1 MDGLFASDKAR
12 LKPPPSFI
20 KPGGGSN
27 TAAVPASAKDLT
39 RDASSSRDRERPAT
53 TSSGMLSNHTAHNP
67 NDTLGL
73 SSLRFGRD
81 APSSK
86 PTSAPAGYTSPLSGY
101 THTSERRE
109 PTTRDPSPSWHQS
122 DRPVPSLRQESPAEH
137 SVERGAASGR
147 RKVAAPATRTV
158 VRGGART
165 KSPNPHMV
173 KKGSAKGVPAG
184 VKPKRRPT
192 ELEQAKEAT
201 EKLKFTIDQ
210 QRKDIVMLEDRLEM
224 EHQRFQ
230 DELDA
235 QREDAQDSFDSL
247 VAEMDDMKRQKDE
260 RIRDLEIEKQQAVAE
275 AKRMVDEVENQKK
288 LAIRRI
294 EAITE
299 EANARIE
306 EYTEVI
312 GKFQEEVA
320 RQEGVINERND
331 TIIRIEKERNERYQ
345 RYEESLM
352 IGEKSRIE
360 LHNSLIEVKGNIR
373 VYARVR
379 PMLDKEVDAKGGDEF
394 THFDYPEGTDHRGL
408 HVIEVPGH
416 QSTIPGKS
424 EQTKTLPFLF
434 DKVYNPDQTQEEV
447 FNDISQL
454 VQSSL
459 DGYKVCVFAYGQTG
473 SGKTYTMEGPDPGH
487 ESQQSGMIAR
497 AVNQIF
503 ENCQWK
509 SKQTGFRFKLIC
521 SFLEIYNEAIH
532 DLLNPQGYYEFN
544 PNVSTMK
551 HEIRIIDNEA
561 VVTNIKEEEVCDP
574 RHVYELLRIAN
585 ENRKTA
591 GTKMNERASRS
602 HSVFIMK
609 IKGYNEATRQEI
621 SGQLNL
627 IDLAGSERLAK
638 SGAEGNRLRETQ
650 HINKSLAC
658 LGDVIAALGKGDG
671 SHVPFR
677 QSKLTHL
684 LQPSMTNESK
694 TLMFVNINPVPD
706 HLKESLCSLRF
717 AAKVNACEIG
727 IARRR
732 VKTSEGK

>member
-1 MDGLFASDKAR
+1 MDGLFASDKAKLR
-12 LKPPPSFI
+12 PPPSFI
-20 KPGGGSN
+20 KPGGGSS
-27 TAAVPASAKDLT
+27 TAAVPASAKDLMG
-39 RDASSSRDRERPAT
+39 RDSSSSRDRERPG
-53 TSSGMLSNHTAHNP
+53 TSMLSNHTAHNP

-86 PTSAPAGYTSPLSGY
+86 PTSAPAGYTSPMSGY
-101 THTSERRE
+101 THASECRE
-109 PTTRDPSPSWHQS
+109 PSTRDRDPSPSWHHSERTTSVRNEQS
-122 DRPVPSLRQESPAEH
+122 LDM
-137 SVERGAASGR
+137 ERGVPSGR
-147 RKVAAPATRTV
+147 RKVVARPAAATKGV
-158 VRGGART
+158 RT
-165 KSPNPHMV
+165 KSPNPQTMR
-173 KKGSAKGVPAG
+173 KTTTKGAPGVAN
-184 VKPKRRPT
+184 KPKRRPT
-192 ELEQAKEAT
+192 ELEQAKETT
-201 EKLKFTIDQ
+201 EKLKYTIDQ
-210 QRKDIVMLEDRLEM
+210 QRKDIVMLEDRLDM

-230 DELDA
+230 DELDR
-235 QREDAQDSFDSL
+235 QREEAQYSFDQL
-247 VAEMDDMKRQKDE
+247 VADMDNMKRQKDE
-260 RIRDLEIEKQQAVAE
+260 QIRDLEIEKQQAIAE
-275 AKRMVDEVENQKK
+275 AKRMSDEVENQKK

-294 EAITE
+294 ESITE

-331 TIIRIEKERNERYQ
+331 TIMRIEKERNERYQ
-345 RYEESLM
+345 QYEESLM
-352 IGEKSRIE
+352 IGEKSRME

-379 PMLDKEVDAKGGDEF
+379 PMLDREIDAKGGSDY
-394 THFDYPEGTDHRGL
+394 THFEYPEGTDHRGL
-408 HVIEVPGH
+408 HVVEVPGH

-424 EQTKTLPFLF
+424 EQPKTLQFLF
-434 DKVYNPDQTQEEV
+434 DKVYHPEQTQEQV

-487 ESQQSGMIAR
+487 ESEQSGMIAR

-503 ENCQWK
+503 DNCQWK
-509 SKQTGFRFKLIC
+509 SKQTGFRFKLLC
-521 SFLEIYNEAIH
+521 SFLEIYNESIH
-532 DLLNPQGYYEFN
+532 DLLNPQETYDFN
-544 PNVSTMK
+544 PNNSNTLK

-561 VVTNIKEEEVCDP
+561 IVTNIREEEVCDP

-585 ENRKTA
+585 DNRRTA

-671 SHVPFR
+671 AHVPFR

-717 AAKVNACEIG
+717 ASKVNACEIG

-732 VKTSEGK
+732 VKSSDK